1 MNAGRHRQQQSETLP
16 IYDISQMNLAQIL
29 NQLRYK
35 QWADSRTLEATALI
49 DSERF
54 PSEIEF
60 ARQQLNHMVRVEEV
74 FRARLLGNKEP
85 HSSSNSE
92 VVPMLE
98 QLSKRI
104 LESND
109 WLRTYAESIPPEK
122 MVEKIHFHFLDGKG
136 GTMTREEVLF
146 HLVNHGTYH
155 RGAIGR
161 ALDLAGGL
169 RPADTYTVF
178 VHAMEPGRRGGIC
191 P

>member
-1 MNAGRHRQQQSETLP
+1 MMCPRSAGAP
-16 IYDISQMNLAQIL
+16 IYDTSQMHPAQIL

-35 QWADSRTLEATALI
+35 LWADSRTLEAISLI

-54 PSEIEF
+54 PSEIAF
-60 ARQQLNHMVRVEEV
+60 ALQQLNHMVRVEEA
-74 FRARLLGNKEP
+74 FRARLLGNTEP

-92 VVPMLE
+92 VVPSLE
-98 QLSKRI
+98 QLSKRL
-104 LESND
+104 LESNG
-109 WLRTYAESIPPEK
+109 WLHTYAESMPSAK
-122 MVEKIHFHFLDGKG
+122 LAEKIHFRFFDGKA
-136 GTMTREEVLF
+136 GTLSREEVFF

-178 VHAMEPGRRGGIC
+178 VHAVEPGRREVS
-191 P
+191 